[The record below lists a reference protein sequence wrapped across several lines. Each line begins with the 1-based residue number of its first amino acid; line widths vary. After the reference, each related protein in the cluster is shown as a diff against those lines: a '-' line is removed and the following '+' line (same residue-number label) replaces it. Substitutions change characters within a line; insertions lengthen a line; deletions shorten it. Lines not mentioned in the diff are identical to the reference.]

1 MLAGE
6 TINLT
11 WFQQLP
17 DNFEGDYYLIVEIV
31 NLSSTTL
38 YYADQTPTF
47 TLTSEDKGSTD
58 LVPTNSGAAER
69 PSTSEDGRYVVYE
82 KTETH
87 SNGQAYQQIYLLD
100 MQSPSMN
107 PVLISKSYSD
117 ITGQL
122 PANNSSLRQELV

>member
-1 MLAGE
+1 MLSKDLQADPSDFVLREFNLGGGGIGQGMLAGE

-87 SNGQAYQQIYLLD
+87 SNGQAYQQIYLW
-100 MQSPSMN
+100 
-107 PVLISKSYSD
+107 IC
-117 ITGQL
+117 
-122 PANNSSLRQELV
+122 SLLR